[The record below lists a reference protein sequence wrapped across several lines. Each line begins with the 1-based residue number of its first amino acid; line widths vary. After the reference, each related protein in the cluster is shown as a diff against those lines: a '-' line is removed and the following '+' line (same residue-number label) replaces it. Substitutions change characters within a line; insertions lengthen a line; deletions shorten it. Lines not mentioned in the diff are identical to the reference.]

1 LQIPKS
7 QGVPQRPALFTGDSL
22 GIKQL
27 GADPAAEVPDKV
39 RKGDVVTCTVT
50 KVGANGIEGRVRDVL
65 TGFLRRA

>member
-7 QGVPQRPALFTGDSL
+7 HGVSQRPALFTGDSL

-27 GADPAAEVPDKV
+27 KADPAAEVPEKV

-50 KVGANGIEGRVRDVL
+50 KVGANGIEARVRDVL
-65 TGFLRRA
+65 TCFLCRA